1 MSKTIDNVVCPI
13 CGCLCDDLEVTVENN
28 EIVKMKNGCAVC
40 EAKMVHGYKS
50 EERILTPMIRKDGK
64 LVSVSMDE
72 AVKKAA
78 QILTD
83 AKYPLLF
90 GWSSTVGEAQRIG
103 VELAEELGATLDNC
117 CSVCHGPSVMA
128 TQEIGIPAATL
139 GQIRHRADLIV
150 YWACNPWASHPRHV
164 ERYTA
169 FTDGRFEGSEWQGYV
184 KKLKADSN
192 RKKLEMASKRIS
204 RVEPPTKAA
213 TFTGPPPP
221 MLEHKPGRKMIVV
234 DVRKTMTAEV
244 ADYFLQIEPNRDY
257 DVIEALR
264 CLVTDQELDVEK
276 VGGIPVDTLRDVA
289 DAMMNCEFGVIYFG
303 LGMTQSLGRFRNIEI
318 AIALARDLNRKTKF
332 VISPMRGHFNV
343 TGANNVFAWQTGYPF
358 ALDFSQGYPQFNP
371 GENTAVDLLRRND
384 NDATLIISADPAAHF
399 PSVIM
404 QNMMKHPLI
413 TINPDMNAISRLGDV
428 VFPTQWCGIEYA
440 GTAYRMDSV
449 PITLKKV
456 VEPPPGILTDEEL
469 LIRILEEV
477 RAIKTKRGEP
487 VGQAE
492 PKIAPHKQNGSIG
505 RCQDNDVG
513 QAEPKIASHKPTKA
527 PKECKIQE
535 KPKRVT
541 KKTKKVA

>member
-1 MSKTIDNVVCPI
+1 MSRVVENVVCPI
-13 CGCLCDDLEVTVENN
+13 CGCLCDDLEVVVERN

-40 EAKMVHGYKS
+40 EAKMVYGYKS
-50 EERILTPMIRKDGK
+50 EERILEPLVRKNGK
-64 LVSVSMDE
+64 LVVVSLDE

-90 GWSSTVGEAQRIG
+90 GWSSCVGEAQRIG
-103 VELAEELGATLDNC
+103 VELAEELGSALDNC

-169 FTDGRFEGSEWQGYV
+169 FTDGRFEGSEWKSYMQR
-184 KKLKADSN
+184 LKAGSG
-192 RKKLEMASKRIS
+192 RKKVEMASKRIA
-204 RVEPPTKAA
+204 RVEPPRAEVCY
-213 TFTGPPPP
+213 TGPPPAT
-221 MLEHKPGRKMIVV
+221 MQKAGRKMIVV
-234 DVRKTMTAEV
+234 DVRKTMTAEA

-264 CLVTDQELDVEK
+264 CLVQDQEIDVET
-276 VGGIPVDTLRDVA
+276 VGGIPVATLRDVA

-332 VISPMRGHFNV
+332 IISPMRGHFNV
-343 TGANNVFAWQTGYPF
+343 TGANTVFAWQTGYPY
-358 ALDFSQGYPQFNP
+358 AIDFSQGYPQFNP
-371 GENTAVDLLRRND
+371 GENTAVDLLKRND
-384 NDATLIISADPAAHF
+384 NDATLVIGADPGAHF
-399 PSVIM
+399 PSVVM
-404 QNMMKHPLI
+404 KNMLKHPLI

-428 VFPTQWCGIEYA
+428 VFPTQWCGIEYS

-456 VEPPPGILTDEEL
+456 VDAPPGVLTDEEL
-469 LIRILEEV
+469 LRRILCEI
-477 RAIKTKRGEP
+477 RAIKTKK
-487 VGQAE
+487 GQPTGPE
-492 PKIAPHKQNGSIG
+492 ETTPHKQTSP
-505 RCQDNDVG
+505 QHKTPP
-513 QAEPKIASHKPTKA
+513 PKINTKPPKAKAVHK
-527 PKECKIQE
+527 
-535 KPKRVT
+535 KR
-541 KKTKKVA
+541 